1 MRTLGGF
8 TFPCDAPVFVRVDFN
23 VPMDEVGTITDDLRI
38 RASLPTIESLLGRGA
53 PLILISHLGRPVKN
67 EQQGFSL
74 KPCAERLSEYIGVN
88 VPLVDFLD
96 LDTKLYGEL
105 TRHLDKSGIVLFE
118 NIRFF
123 AEETSKAQADRRIL
137 AEQLAPFA
145 GAYVNDAFGAS
156 HRRHASVYE
165 LAQAFSNKAAGFLIE
180 SEMQAFSHLASEAKR
195 PYTVILGGA
204 KLSDKLRLI
213 ENILPTVDRLLLCG
227 GMAFTFLAAQGCE
240 TGKSL
245 LEESFISEA
254 NKIIDF
260 AKQNN
265 VELILPVD
273 VIEARSLTS
282 PLGVVSKAES
292 ISYMGLD
299 IGPETQSIF
308 RNVIQDSK
316 TVFWNGPAGLFE
328 NPSFSN
334 GTRALLDALSSSS
347 AFTFIGGGDTA
358 AAVSLL
364 GFDYGDFSHVSTGGG
379 ACLELLEGKILPAL
393 EVL

>member
-137 AEQLAPFA
+137 AEQLAPLRVRMSMMPLVLPT
-145 GAYVNDAFGAS
+145 GGMLVCMS
-156 HRRHASVYE
+156 LHRLSQIRR
-165 LAQAFSNKAAGFLIE
+165 QAFSLN
-180 SEMQAFSHLASEAKR
+180 QR
-195 PYTVILGGA
+195 C
-204 KLSDKLRLI
+204 RL
-213 ENILPTVDRLLLCG
+213 
-227 GMAFTFLAAQGCE
+227 F
-240 TGKSL
+240 
-245 LEESFISEA
+245 
-254 NKIIDF
+254 
-260 AKQNN
+260 
-265 VELILPVD
+265 
-273 VIEARSLTS
+273 
-282 PLGVVSKAES
+282 
-292 ISYMGLD
+292 
-299 IGPETQSIF
+299 
-308 RNVIQDSK
+308 
-316 TVFWNGPAGLFE
+316 
-328 NPSFSN
+328 
-334 GTRALLDALSSSS
+334 
-347 AFTFIGGGDTA
+347 
-358 AAVSLL
+358 
-364 GFDYGDFSHVSTGGG
+364 H
-379 ACLELLEGKILPAL
+379 ILPARPSVPIPL
-393 EVL
+393 FSAGQNYRTSYGL